1 MTTSISN
8 IDLKND
14 FTKIHEIYDVVLTK
28 YTSTISAIDKSTDRL
43 HLGTCLILLKSLYN
57 HLTSLNLLFER
68 CYIESSGAVATSL
81 WEKSITLQY
90 LLLDLNTRIP
100 IYSTHETFKK
110 SPWTIKTMVT
120 DIVNNERL
128 PADKKMEDSI
138 DMLYLQYSY
147 LCAIKHGNPYTV
159 TYLNR
164 VQSGKSFFD
173 PTPHIAI
180 EDKDIIGLLYL
191 YSVTTVFDAILD
203 FSKVFCS
210 IEVHERLK
218 LIDKRITSVVTKLDL
233 KVPKIITASIKD
245 FRPEF
250 WDVLEDLS
258 NKHSI

>member
-8 IDLKND
+8 IDLKNE
-14 FTKIHEIYDVVLTK
+14 FSEIHEMYGVVIAE
-28 YTSTISAIDKSTDRL
+28 YASTISAVDKSSDRL

-57 HLTSLNLLFER
+57 HLTSLNLLFEK

-90 LLLDLNTRIP
+90 LLLDLSNRIP
-100 IYSTHETFKK
+100 IYSTHGTFKK
-110 SPWTIKTMVT
+110 SPWTIKTVVT
-120 DIVNNERL
+120 DIVNHEKL
-128 PADKKMEDSI
+128 PAGKKIEDSI

-164 VQSGKSFFD
+164 VQDGDNFFE
-173 PTPHIAI
+173 PTPNIAV

-191 YSVTTVFDAILD
+191 YSVTTVFDAIRD

-210 IEVHERLK
+210 AEIYERLK
-218 LIDKRITSVVTKLDL
+218 LIDRKIASVVTNLDL
-233 KVPKIITASIKD
+233 KVPTIIMTSVKD

-250 WDVLEDLS
+250 WDVLEELT
-258 NKHSI
+258 NKHIS